1 MAKAKKILKA
11 KEPVRLRFKDLSNGN
26 KSLYLDIYR
35 EGKRSYEFLKLYLIP
50 ETSEAAKQQNAKIL
64 QDANAIKAQ
73 RVIELADSEAGLSKA
88 GSRNKMLLL
97 DWMEQY
103 KADQIK
109 KGKKD
114 FRQISFTIKL
124 ITNYRGTKT
133 MMKEVDKSF
142 CLGFLD
148 YVQNV
153 YVSDRKPYKKL
164 CPFTARN
171 YYRCLNSALNA
182 AVRADVILE
191 NPFNKISD
199 VDKIKLPESQRE
211 YLTIDEVKKLIE
223 TDCKKEAVKRA
234 YLFACYCGLRI
245 SDIEDLTWGD
255 VVKDGEQYRI
265 EKTQIKT
272 TNPIYLPLSKQALK
286 WMPERPTDAEA
297 KDPVF
302 TDLPSQ
308 SYGNIL
314 LKGWAKAAGI
324 TKKVSYHTGRHT
336 FATMMLTLGAD
347 LYTTSKLLGHTEV
360 STTQIY
366 AKIVDSK
373 KVEAVNLADSVFD

>member
-1 MAKAKKILKA
+1 MAKSKKNLKA
-11 KEPVRLRFKDLSNGN
+11 KEPVRLRVKELANGSR
-26 KSLYLDIYR
+26 SLYLDIYR
-35 EGKRSYEFLKLYLIP
+35 DGHRSYEFLKLYLVP
-50 ETSEAAKQQNAKIL
+50 ETDETKKQQNAKIL

-73 RVIELADSEAGLSKA
+73 RIIELADSEAGLSKA
-88 GSRNKMLLL
+88 SSRSKMLLI

-124 ITNYRGTKT
+124 IKGFRGSHT
-133 MMKEVDKSF
+133 MMKEVDKNF

-148 YVQNV
+148 YIQNV
-153 YVSDRKPYKKL
+153 YVSDRKPFKKL

-211 YLTIDEVKKLIE
+211 YLTIDEVKTLIK
-223 TDCKKEAVKRA
+223 TDCKSEAVKRI
-234 YLFACYCGLRI
+234 YLFSCYCGLRI

-255 VVKDGEQYRI
+255 IVKDGEQYRI
-265 EKTQIKT
+265 EKQIIKT
-272 TNPIYLPLSKQALK
+272 KNSLYLPLSKQALK
-286 WMPERPTDAEA
+286 WIPERNGAGAE
-297 KDPVF
+297 DHVF
-302 TDLPSQ
+302 TGQPSQ
-308 SYGNIL
+308 CRGNLIL
-314 LKGWAKAAGI
+314 KDWAKAAGI
-324 TKKVSYHTGRHT
+324 TKKVSFHTGRHT

-347 LYTTSKLLGHTEV
+347 LYTTSKLLGHTDV

-373 KVEAVNLADSVFD
+373 KVEAVNLADNVFD

>member
-1 MAKAKKILKA
+1 MAKKKSLKA
-11 KEPVRLRFKDLSNGN
+11 KEPVRLRLKDLSNGN
-26 KSLYLDIYR
+26 SSLYLDIYR

-50 ETSEAAKQQNAKIL
+50 ETSEAAKMQNANTL
-64 QDANAIKAQ
+64 QAANAIKAQ
-73 RVIELADSEAGLSKA
+73 RIIELANNEAGLSKA
-88 GSRNKMLLL
+88 AVRSKMLLL

-124 ITNYRGTKT
+124 LKSFRGSQV

-182 AVRADVILE
+182 AVRADVISE
-191 NPFNKISD
+191 NPYNKISD

-211 YLTIDEVKKLIE
+211 YLTIDEVKTLIS
-223 TDCKKEAVKRA
+223 TDCKIEAVKQI
-234 YLFACYCGLRI
+234 YLFSCYCGLRI

-255 VVKDGEQYRI
+255 VVKDGDQYRI

-272 TNPIYLPLSKQALK
+272 KNSIYLPLSKQALK
-286 WMPERPTDAEA
+286 WMPERSEDATAE
-297 KDPVF
+297 DHVF
-302 TDLPSQ
+302 SDHPSQ
-308 SYGNIL
+308 TYGNLIL
-314 LKGWAKAAGI
+314 KDWAKRAGI
-324 TKKVSYHTGRHT
+324 SKKVSYHTARHT

-373 KVEAVNLADSVFD
+373 KVDAVNLADSVFG

>member
-1 MAKAKKILKA
+1 MAKSKKNLKA
-11 KEPVRLRFKDLSNGN
+11 KEPVRLRVKELANGN
-26 KSLYLDIYR
+26 GSLYLDIYR
-35 EGKRSYEFLKLYLIP
+35 DGHRSYEFLKLYLVP

-73 RVIELADSEAGLSKA
+73 RIIELADSEAGLSKA
-88 GSRNKMLLL
+88 SSRSKMLLI

-124 ITNYRGTKT
+124 IKDFRGSHT

-148 YVQNV
+148 HIQNV
-153 YVSDRKPYKKL
+153 YVSDRKPFKKL

-211 YLTIDEVKKLIE
+211 YLTIDEVKTLIK
-223 TDCKKEAVKRA
+223 TDCKSEAVKRI
-234 YLFACYCGLRI
+234 YLFSCYCGLRI

-255 VVKDGEQYRI
+255 IVKDGEQYRI
-265 EKTQIKT
+265 EKQIIKT
-272 TNPIYLPLSKQALK
+272 KNSLYLPLSKQALK
-286 WMPERPTDAEA
+286 WIPERNGAGAE
-297 KDPVF
+297 DHVF
-302 TDLPSQ
+302 TGQPSQ
-308 SYGNIL
+308 SYGNLIL
-314 LKGWAKAAGI
+314 KDWAKAAGI
-324 TKKVSYHTGRHT
+324 TKKVSFHTGRHT

-347 LYTTSKLLGHTEV
+347 LYTTSKLLGHTDV

-373 KVEAVNLADSVFD
+373 KVEAVNLADSVFE

>member
-1 MAKAKKILKA
+1 MAKSKKILKA
-11 KEPVRLRFKDLSNGN
+11 KEPVRLRVKELSNGN
-26 KSLYLDIYR
+26 RSLYLDIYR
-35 EGKRSYEFLKLYLIP
+35 EGHRSYEFLKLYLVP

-88 GSRNKMLLL
+88 SSRSKMLLL

-109 KGKKD
+109 RGKKD

-124 ITNYRGTKT
+124 LKSFRGSHT

-191 NPFNKISD
+191 NPYNKISD

-211 YLTIDEVKKLIE
+211 YLTIDEVKTLIS
-223 TDCKKEAVKRA
+223 TDCKSEAVKQI
-234 YLFACYCGLRI
+234 YLFSCYCGLRI

-255 VVKDGEQYRI
+255 VVKDGDQYRI

-272 TNPIYLPLSKQALK
+272 KNSIYLPLSKQALK
-286 WMPERPTDAEA
+286 WMPERNGAAAE
-297 KDPVF
+297 DHVF
-302 TDLPSQ
+302 TEQPSQ
-308 SYGNIL
+308 SYGNII
-314 LKGWAKAAGI
+314 LKDWAKAAGI
-324 TKKVSYHTGRHT
+324 SKKVSYHTARHT

-373 KVEAVNLADSVFD
+373 KVDAVNLADSVFD

>member
-1 MAKAKKILKA
+1 MAKSKKILKA
-11 KEPVRLRFKDLSNGN
+11 KEPVRLRVKELSNGN
-26 KSLYLDIYR
+26 RSLYLDIYR
-35 EGKRSYEFLKLYLIP
+35 EGHRSYEFLKLYLVP

-88 GSRNKMLLL
+88 SSRSKMLLL

-109 KGKKD
+109 RGKKD

-124 ITNYRGTKT
+124 LKSFRGSHT

-191 NPFNKISD
+191 NPYNKISD

-211 YLTIDEVKKLIE
+211 YLTIDEVKTLIN
-223 TDCKKEAVKRA
+223 TACKSEAVKQI
-234 YLFACYCGLRI
+234 YLFSCYCGLRI

-255 VVKDGEQYRI
+255 VVKDGDQYRI

-272 TNPIYLPLSKQALK
+272 KNSIYLPLSKQALK
-286 WMPERPTDAEA
+286 WMPERNGAAAE
-297 KDPVF
+297 DHVF
-302 TDLPSQ
+302 TEQPSQ
-308 SYGNIL
+308 SYGNII
-314 LKGWAKAAGI
+314 LKDWAKAAGI
-324 TKKVSYHTGRHT
+324 SKKVSYHTARHT

-373 KVEAVNLADSVFD
+373 KVDAVNLADSVFD